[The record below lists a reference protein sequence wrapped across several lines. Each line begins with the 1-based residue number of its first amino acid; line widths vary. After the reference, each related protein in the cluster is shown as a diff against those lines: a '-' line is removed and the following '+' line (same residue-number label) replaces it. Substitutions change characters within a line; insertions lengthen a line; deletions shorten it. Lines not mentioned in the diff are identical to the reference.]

1 MADRT
6 PDGASFYDREF
17 YAGQS
22 GRSLASARRVVPLVN
37 ALLAPGAVLDVGC
50 GLGTWLAAFSEA
62 GVAEALGL
70 DGDYVDRSALRIAGD
85 RFVAADL
92 RSPPPLDRGFDLAI
106 SLEVAEHLP
115 AAHASAFVRYLGAA
129 APAVLFSAAI
139 PGQGGRDHVN
149 EQWQDYWRAKFAEIG
164 YAAVDAIRPHIWG
177 CPEVAIWYQQNII
190 LYCAP
195 GLLRERP
202 SLRPVPEGVSL
213 NLVHPDLYW
222 AAHERGFMDFRKAL
236 KLLPELAVAAA
247 RRRFASQAAERGRG
261 LMEPPVS
268 QA

>member
-1 MADRT
+1 MMQ
-6 PDGASFYDREF
+6 GGSSLYDREF

-22 GRSLASARRVVPLVN
+22 GRSLASARHVVPLVN
-37 ALLAPGAVLDVGC
+37 ALLAPRAVLDVGC

-62 GVAEALGL
+62 GVAEVLGI
-70 DGDYVDRSALRIAGD
+70 DGEYVDRSALRIARD

-92 RSPPPLDRGFDLAI
+92 RRPPPLERGFDLAI

-115 AAHASAFVRYLGAA
+115 PEHASAFVRYLGAA
-129 APAVLFSAAI
+129 APAILFSAAI

-149 EQWQDYWRAKFAEIG
+149 EQWQDYWRAEFAEIG

-177 CPEVAIWYQQNII
+177 CQEVAVWYQQNTI

-195 GLLRERP
+195 RLLRERP
-202 SLRPVPEGVSL
+202 SLRPVPDGVSL
-213 NLVHPDLYW
+213 NLVHPALYSVARDRGLMDL
-222 AAHERGFMDFRKAL
+222 GKAL

-247 RRRFASQAAERGRG
+247 RRRFASQEA
-261 LMEPPVS
+261 
-268 QA
+268 

>member
-6 PDGASFYDREF
+6 QDGASLYDHEF

-37 ALLAPGAVLDVGC
+37 ALLAPSAVLDVGC
-50 GLGTWLAAFSEA
+50 GLGTWLAAFSESGA
-62 GVAEALGL
+62 VEVLGI
-70 DGDYVDRSALRIAGD
+70 DGEYVDPSALRVARD
-85 RFVAADL
+85 RFVAANL

-115 AAHASAFVRYLGAA
+115 AEHASAFVRYLGAA

-149 EQWQDYWRAKFAEIG
+149 EQWQDYWRQEFAEIG
-164 YAAVDAIRPHIWG
+164 YAAVDAIRPRIWG
-177 CPEVAIWYQQNII
+177 CPDVAVWYQQNMV

-195 GLLRERP
+195 RLLRAP
-202 SLRPVPEGVSL
+202 LSLQPVPDGISL
-213 NLVHPDLYW
+213 NLVHPELYSVVRD
-222 AAHERGFMDFRKAL
+222 RGVMDFGKAL
-236 KLLPELAVAAA
+236 KLLHELAVAAA
-247 RRRFASQAAERGRG
+247 RRRFASHAD
-261 LMEPPVS
+261 
-268 QA
+268 

>member
-6 PDGASFYDREF
+6 RDGASLYDRAF

-22 GRSLASARRVVPLVN
+22 GRSLASARHVVPLVN
-37 ALLAPGAVLDVGC
+37 ALLAPRAVLDVGC

-62 GVAEALGL
+62 GATDVLGI
-70 DGDYVDRSALRIAGD
+70 DGDYVDLSSLRIAPD

-92 RSPPPLDRGFDLAI
+92 RSPPLLGRRFDLAI

-115 AAHASAFVRYLGAA
+115 AEHASAFVRYLGAA

-149 EQWQDYWRAKFAEIG
+149 EQWQDYWRGKFAEIG
-164 YAAVDAIRPHIWG
+164 YAAVDAIRPHVWG
-177 CPEVAIWYQQNII
+177 CPEVAVWYQQNTI

-195 GLLRERP
+195 ELLRERP
-202 SLRPVPEGVSL
+202 SLRAVPEGVSL
-213 NLVHPDLYW
+213 NLVHPDLY
-222 AAHERGFMDFRKAL
+222 AAARDRGAMDFGKAL
-236 KLLPELAVAAA
+236 KLLPELARAAA
-247 RRRFASQAAERGRG
+247 RRRFASHPA
-261 LMEPPVS
+261 
-268 QA
+268 

>member
-6 PDGASFYDREF
+6 QDGASLYDPAF
-17 YAGQS
+17 YAWQS
-22 GRSLASARRVVPLVN
+22 GGSLASARRVAPLVN
-37 ALLAPGAVLDVGC
+37 ALLAPRAVLDVGC
-50 GLGTWLAAFSEA
+50 GLGTWLKAFSDI
-62 GVAEALGL
+62 GVADVLGI
-70 DGDYVDRSALRIAGD
+70 DGDYVERSALLVPPD

-92 RSPPPLDRGFDLAI
+92 RSPPPLDRVFDLAV

-115 AAHASAFVRYLGAA
+115 AEHASAFVRYLGAA

-164 YAAVDAIRPHIWG
+164 YAAVDAIRPRIWG
-177 CPEVAIWYQQNII
+177 CPDVAVWYQQNMV

-195 GLLRERP
+195 RLLRAP
-202 SLRPVPEGVSL
+202 LSLQPVPDGISL
-213 NLVHPDLYW
+213 DLVHPELYSVVRD
-222 AAHERGFMDFRKAL
+222 RGVMDFGKAL

-247 RRRFASQAAERGRG
+247 RRRFASHAA
-261 LMEPPVS
+261 
-268 QA
+268 

>member
-6 PDGASFYDREF
+6 PDGASLYDRAF

-22 GRSLASARRVVPLVN
+22 GRSLASARHVVPLVN
-37 ALLAPGAVLDVGC
+37 ALLAPRVVLDVGC

-62 GVAEALGL
+62 GVAEVLGL
-70 DGDYVDRSALRIAGD
+70 DGDYVDPAALRIARD

-92 RSPPPLDRGFDLAI
+92 RDPPPLDRGFDLAI

-115 AAHASAFVRYLGAA
+115 AEHASAFVRYLGAA

-139 PGQGGRDHVN
+139 PGQGGRDHIN

-164 YAAVDAIRPHIWG
+164 YAAVDAIRPRIWG
-177 CPEVAIWYQQNII
+177 CPEVAVWYQQNTI

-202 SLRPVPEGVSL
+202 ALQAVPEGVSL
-213 NLVHPDLYW
+213 NLVHPDLYS
-222 AAHERGFMDFRKAL
+222 AARDRGVIDFGKAL
-236 KLLPELAVAAA
+236 KLLPELAMAAA
-247 RRRFASQAAERGRG
+247 RRRFASQAA
-261 LMEPPVS
+261 
-268 QA
+268 